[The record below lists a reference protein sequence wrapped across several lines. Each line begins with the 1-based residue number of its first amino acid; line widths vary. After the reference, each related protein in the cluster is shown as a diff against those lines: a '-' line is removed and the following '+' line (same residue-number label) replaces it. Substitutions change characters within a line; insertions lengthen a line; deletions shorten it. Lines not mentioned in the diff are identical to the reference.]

1 MPSLRSIIILALA
14 LIAGC
19 AHAPGPRAATPSPP
33 TGRAVAISVLGDSLA
48 FGTGASEPT
57 GGFAFRLYESIERE
71 RPGSEITSDAIG
83 GTTVADVLRLEAA
96 RLRGT
101 HPDLIILCVG
111 GNDVVRRTDPRA
123 FARAYSQLVDTI
135 RNEVPHAKL
144 VLFGVPNVAT
154 SPLFADF
161 DARAI
166 ALLSLADDTAVR
178 ANAARTGAGFV
189 DLFALSQS
197 AKDRPGFFSSDQFH
211 PSDDG
216 HERIAALA
224 RPTIERALAAVTRV
238 HPPA

>member
-1 MPSLRSIIILALA
+1 LRSIIIFALA

-19 AHAPGPRAATPSPP
+19 ARTAPPHAAARSTPA
-33 TGRAVAISVLGDSLA
+33 GRPVAISVLGDSLA

-71 RPGSEITSDAIG
+71 RPGSEITNDAIG
-83 GTTVADVLRLEAA
+83 GTTIADVLRLEGA
-96 RLRGT
+96 RLHGT
-101 HPDLIILCVG
+101 HPDLVILCVG

-123 FARAYSQLVDTI
+123 FARSYTQLVDAI
-135 RNEVPHAKL
+135 RREVPQAKL
-144 VLFGVPNVAT
+144 VLFGVPNVAI

-166 ALLSLADDTAVR
+166 ALFSLQDDAAVR

-216 HERIAALA
+216 HERIATRAL
-224 RPTIERALAAVTRV
+224 PTIERALSTVTRV
-238 HPPA
+238 RPPV